1 MFSSSLY
8 ITELYTD
15 ATWLLRLT
23 EPDVL
28 DEVATSLLYGNFAT
42 RVHFCPDR
50 PGNIPGKDR
59 IRYGLGAFIKWH
71 GVQEHL
77 SLQCVII
84 KTFFTSG
91 GTNEYHSFI
100 KLYKQYSSFYVTLYK
115 TDQEL
120 ETFKLLI
127 KQLFDRPFKH

>member
-15 ATWLLRLT
+15 ATWLLHLT

-50 PGNIPGKDR
+50 PGNILGKDR

-71 GVQEHL
+71 GVQEHVN
-77 SLQCVII
+77 SLQCGDHKNI
-84 KTFFTSG
+84 FFTSG

-115 TDQEL
+115 TDQ
-120 ETFKLLI
+120 KLDI
-127 KQLFDRPFKH
+127 